1 MICPYC
7 KEEIIDGAIKCKHC
21 GSMLNTNNETS
32 QNENTVGD
40 VDIDTLPVSETFRKR
55 FHLIKQNYKGKKF
68 GISYYDYGKLSFKE
82 RMLLNNWGA
91 FLFGIIYYCIKGMWR
106 KAISL
111 AVINL
116 ILLLFVFLL
125 PFSYQEYAS
134 KIVCFIIF
142 VIACCNANYD
152 LYRKHVLKQTFWW

>member
-68 GISYYDYGKLSFKE
+68 GIMIMENYLLKKE
-82 RMLLNNWGA
+82 C
-91 FLFGIIYYCIKGMWR
+91 Y
-106 KAISL
+106 
-111 AVINL
+111 
-116 ILLLFVFLL
+116 
-125 PFSYQEYAS
+125 
-134 KIVCFIIF
+134 
-142 VIACCNANYD
+142 
-152 LYRKHVLKQTFWW
+152 